1 MLLLKRFVRVLLFLL
16 QLFADL
22 LVLYFSFALI
32 GCFWARNKDE
42 IKHSNGIPL
51 LIHGDGFH
59 TELYLPVEDSLHII
73 NWMNWFDDT
82 IMRSKHTGI
91 KLISFAWA
99 DADWMTEVAQN
110 KSHAVSTVAEII
122 AKPRN
127 SSIMHIQWR
136 DTVWPLKQPVTV
148 KRFLSVEQYHQL
160 IGYIQSGF
168 KTQRD
173 KPLIHSYQGFYG
185 NDYLYTSTFNYN
197 LFKTCNQWTSDAL
210 HACGIRTASFSPF
223 GWGLF
228 HQLKK

>member
-1 MLLLKRFVRVLLFLL
+1 MHLLKVATKVLLFLL

-22 LVLYFSFALI
+22 LVLYVFFALF

-42 IKHSNGIPL
+42 IKHSSGIPL

-73 NWMNWFDDT
+73 NWMDWFDDT
-82 IMRSKHTGI
+82 TIRKHSQR

-99 DADWMTEVAQN
+99 DEDWMTEVAQDR
-110 KSHAVSTVAEII
+110 SHPVSTVAEII
-122 AKPRN
+122 AKPGN
-127 SSIMHIQWR
+127 SSVMHVQWR

-160 IGYIQSGF
+160 ISYLKSGF
-168 KTQRD
+168 KTENG
-173 KPLIHSYQGFYG
+173 KPVIQSYQGFYG
-185 NDYLYTSTFNYN
+185 YDHMYRSTFNYN
-197 LFKTCNQWTSDAL
+197 LFATCNQWTSNAL
-210 HACGIRTASFSPF
+210 NACGIRTATFSPM

-228 HQLKK
+228 YQLKK